1 MLNCKITNK
10 EDYVFEIRWKTTDRK
25 SPTIDP
31 TVFAKSQLFADE
43 EDIYA
48 KMVSFLAD
56 SAGDKVKYTYWYIPV
71 TMEYSNVIEYTISSL
86 HAVEF
91 KLKYGEYI

>member
-1 MLNCKITNK
+1 MLNYKITK
-10 EDYVFEIRWKTTDRK
+10 SEDYVFAIRWKTTDKK

-31 TVFAKSQLFADE
+31 TAFAKSQLCLDDE
-43 EDIYA
+43 DVYA
-48 KMVSFLAD
+48 KMLGFLAD
-56 SAGDKVKYTYWYIPV
+56 SAEDRVKYVYWYIPV
-71 TMEYSNVIEYTISSL
+71 TMEYSNVIEYTISPL